1 MQSSQNI
8 NPQLEE
14 IKIQIEAATN
24 KAVSLVEN
32 LDIKQLIKRP
42 QPNKWSVAE
51 CLVHINLTSEAEIDL
66 LTETYAQHQSKRTRV
81 EKEFKMELFSRLIKW
96 TLEPPPM
103 FFSKLKTTEQF
114 QPVNVEPLSEVMPK
128 FLNLQEQLKNCVD
141 NANGLPLGEIIVVSP
156 FNAKVKYNLF
166 SCFHLIL
173 AHERRHLWQAEQV
186 KNAL

>member
-1 MQSSQNI
+1 MQSRQNI

-14 IKIQIEAATN
+14 IKIQIDAATT
-24 KAVSLVEN
+24 KGISIVEN
-32 LDIKQLIKRP
+32 LGLEQLTKRP
-42 QPNKWSVAE
+42 QPDKWSIAE
-51 CLVHINLTSEAEIDL
+51 CLVHINVTSEAEVDL
-66 LTETYAQHQSKRTRV
+66 LVETYAQHQSKRTRV

-114 QPVNVEPLSEVMPK
+114 QPVNIEPLSEVMPK
-128 FLNLQEQLKNCVD
+128 FLDLQEQLKDCVD
-141 NANGLPLGEIIVVSP
+141 KAEGLPLGEIIVVSP
-156 FNAKVKYNLF
+156 FNAKAKYNLF

-186 KNAL
+186 KMAL

>member
-14 IKIQIEAATN
+14 IKIQIDAATT

-32 LDIKQLIKRP
+32 LNFEQLTKRP
-42 QPNKWSVAE
+42 QPDKWSIAE
-51 CLVHINLTSEAEIDL
+51 CLVHINVTSEAEVNL
-66 LTETYAQHQSKRTRV
+66 LIETYAQHQSKRTRV
-81 EKEFKMELFSRLIKW
+81 VKEFKMELFSRLIKW

-103 FFSKLKTTEQF
+103 FFSKLKTTKQF
-114 QPVNVEPLSEVMPK
+114 QPGNVEPLSEVMPR
-128 FLNLQEQLKNCVD
+128 FLDLQEQLKDCVD
-141 NANGLPLGEIIVVSP
+141 KADGLSLGEIIVVSP
-156 FNAKVKYNLF
+156 FNANVKYNLF
-166 SCFHLIL
+166 SCFQLIL